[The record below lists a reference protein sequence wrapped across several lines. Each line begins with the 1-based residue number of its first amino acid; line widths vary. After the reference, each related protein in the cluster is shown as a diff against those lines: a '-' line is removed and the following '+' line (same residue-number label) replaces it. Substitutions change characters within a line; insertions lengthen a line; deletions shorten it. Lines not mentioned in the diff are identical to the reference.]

1 MFQIMI
7 FIQEAKSF
15 PTYIALIST
24 ASRAIFAVLQHETGK
39 EYRGMCVEDLGAK
52 VKVTHMISAILLIK
66 TQFSWPN
73 KWRWK
78 IGPEKRTKLI

>member
-15 PTYIALIST
+15 PTYIALISA
-24 ASRAIFAVLQHETGK
+24 ASRAIFAVLQQEKGK

-66 TQFSWPN
+66 TQFH
-73 KWRWK
+73 
-78 IGPEKRTKLI
+78 GPTNEDGKLARKKGQN